1 MAKPKNEGNPIYLGE
16 VLWCPGWAII
26 KRLIIGVSLVPLWW
40 MGLLI
45 LVLIAEE
52 TLTRKLGPGYRDYKM
67 RVRGRIIPGLP
78 I

>member
-26 KRLIIGVSLVPLWW
+26 KRLIIGVSLAPLWW

-45 LVLIAEE
+45 LI
-52 TLTRKLGPGYRDYKM
+52 
-67 RVRGRIIPGLP
+67 
-78 I
+78 